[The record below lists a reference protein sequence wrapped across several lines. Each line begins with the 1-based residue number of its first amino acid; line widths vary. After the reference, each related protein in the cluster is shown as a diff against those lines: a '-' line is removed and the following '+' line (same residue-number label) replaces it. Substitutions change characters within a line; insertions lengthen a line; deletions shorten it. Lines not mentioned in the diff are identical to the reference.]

1 MCLRVKRFYDS
12 VTVEPQ
18 GQEFRVCLD
27 SRPIRSPAKQA
38 FVVSS
43 KALAE
48 AVAQEWAAQGEVVE
62 PATMPLCGFVNVA
75 VDHIGPNRA
84 ETIDTLAGFLDA
96 DLLCYRAVEPD
107 ELRARQDAGW
117 QPLLDWL
124 DSETSIQLRV
134 TDGVLPV
141 EQAPQCRERLM
152 AFLEKS
158 DSFALVA
165 LFKMVTALGSLVL
178 GLAVLRGRL
187 SGEEAFRLSQLDE
200 IWQEER
206 WGRDSEDQVR
216 REAIK
221 SEIVAAERFLRL
233 IRSA

>member
-1 MCLRVKRFYDS
+1 MKRFYDS

-27 SRPIRSPAKQA
+27 GRPIRSPAKQT
-38 FVVSS
+38 FVVPS

-48 AVAQEWAAQGEVVE
+48 AVAQEWAAQGEDVD
-62 PATMPLCGFVNVA
+62 PATMPLCGFANVA
-75 VDHIGPNRA
+75 IDHIGPNRA

-96 DLLCYRAVEPD
+96 DLLCYRAAEPE
-107 ELRARQDAGW
+107 ELRVRQDAGW

-124 DSETSIQLRV
+124 ESETSIQLRV
-134 TDGVLPV
+134 TEGVLPV
-141 EQAPQCRERLM
+141 EQAPQCGERLV
-152 AFLEKS
+152 AFLE
-158 DSFALVA
+158 SFDPFVQVA

-206 WGRDSEDQVR
+206 WGPDGEDQMR

-221 SEIVAAERFLRL
+221 SEIVAAEQFLGL
-233 IRSA
+233 LGAA